1 MRAIIPA
8 AGKGTRLSTSP
19 DAPPKAMF
27 RVCGRPLLE
36 IVLEQTDFIAP
47 EDTYIVVGYKK
58 EEIVGHFG
66 RRYHYATQTEQL
78 GTGHAVM
85 MCADA
90 FRDYDGTVLV
100 TFGDMP
106 LFRRE
111 SMLELCRQ
119 LEREHAACA
128 LLTAVNP
135 DVPLWARIVRGTDG
149 RFERIVEGKDCTP
162 EQAQIQELFAGVL
175 AFDSKRLFEFLPK
188 LGANNVQHEF
198 YLTEVPEMMARAG
211 LRVTTSQTDDS
222 NDIRGINTPEDVAVC
237 EAILNARSVKEK
249 GLR

>member
-66 RRYHYATQTEQL
+66 QRYHYATQTEQL

-111 SMLELCRQ
+111 SMQELCRQ

-135 DVPLWARIVRGTDG
+135 DVPLWARVVRDADG

-175 AFDSKRLFEFLPK
+175 AFDSKRLFEYLPK

-211 LRVTTSQTDDS
+211 LRVTTSQTDDP

-237 EAILNARSVKEK
+237 EAILKAR
-249 GLR
+249 GMCP

>member
-1 MRAIIPA
+1 MRAIIPS

-36 IVLEQTDFIAP
+36 IVLEQTDFISQ
-47 EDTYIVVGYKK
+47 EDTYIVVGYKR
-58 EEIVGHFG
+58 EEIMAYFG
-66 RRYHYATQTEQL
+66 SRYHYAVQEQQL

-85 MCADA
+85 MCAAD
-90 FRDYDGTVLV
+90 FRDYEGPVLV

-111 SMLELCRQ
+111 SMLGLCRQ
-119 LEREHAACA
+119 LEKEHAACA

-135 DVPLWARIVRGTDG
+135 EVPLWARIVRDADG

-162 EQAQIQELFAGVL
+162 EQARIQELFAGVL

-188 LGANNVQHEF
+188 LDANNVQHEF

-211 LRVTTSQTDDS
+211 LCVTTIQTDDP
-222 NDIRGINTPEDVAVC
+222 NDIRGINTKEDVALC
-237 EAILNARSVKEK
+237 EKVLKQRQGK
-249 GLR
+249 